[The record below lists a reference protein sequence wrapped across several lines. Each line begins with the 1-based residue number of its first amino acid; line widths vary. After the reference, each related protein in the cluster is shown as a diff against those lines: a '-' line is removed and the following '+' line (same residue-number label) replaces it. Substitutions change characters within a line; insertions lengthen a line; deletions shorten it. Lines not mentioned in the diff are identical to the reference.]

1 MGLDFYEGIAKK
13 VKPMKEA
20 IKDIPRHAPEHNW
33 LHNLVWTMN
42 SRHYN
47 YQYQTYIKDE
57 VIRKLGITIRLCE
70 ENFGSLEQTLKQQ
83 TEGKWHTRCDWDYRT
98 KYEVDGSIKDLPQLQ
113 KWLNRNRGNSGV
125 FMRIPDPK
133 KPVTTG
139 FELQILDTHG
149 LAKPELIEST
159 DEYDIVRDE
168 AGRTVRFKK
177 GHKPASAQLK
187 NAVKS
192 TIYDSRLN
200 KRALSRNTLKSDGKL
215 TPAKNR

>member
-1 MGLDFYEGIAKK
+1 MKWQDQGMPIKVYMDKTSEDTIEPGEYPDDLNDLFGYGERADFPIGMLGWCEPPF
-13 VKPMKEA
+13 V
-20 IKDIPRHAPEHNW
+20 PE
-33 LHNLVWTMN
+33 
-42 SRHYN
+42 
-47 YQYQTYIKDE
+47 I
-57 VIRKLGITIRLCE
+57 
-70 ENFGSLEQTLKQQ
+70 
-83 TEGKWHTRCDWDYRT
+83 
-98 KYEVDGSIKDLPQLQ
+98 
-113 KWLNRNRGNSGV
+113 
-125 FMRIPDPK
+125 
-133 KPVTTG
+133 
-139 FELQILDTHG
+139 
-149 LAKPELIEST
+149 KPELIEST